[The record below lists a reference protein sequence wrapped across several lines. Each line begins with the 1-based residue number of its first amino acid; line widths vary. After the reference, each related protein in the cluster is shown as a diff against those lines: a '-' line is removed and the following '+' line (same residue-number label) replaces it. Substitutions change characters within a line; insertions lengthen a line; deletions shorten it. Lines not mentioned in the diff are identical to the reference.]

1 MNELKIPPLHI
12 CVSKSLEEYFKNL
25 EDEIS
30 NDVYQMVMDEVE
42 PALLR
47 VVMQHS
53 KQNQTKA
60 AKILG
65 INRSTLRKKLNLYGK
80 AIYQTER

>member
-12 CVSKSLEEYFKNL
+12 CVSKSLEQYFKHL
-25 EDEIS
+25 EDEIP
-30 NDVYQMVMDEVE
+30 NDVYQMVMDQVE

-60 AKILG
+60 AQILG

-80 AIYQTER
+80 SIYHIGN